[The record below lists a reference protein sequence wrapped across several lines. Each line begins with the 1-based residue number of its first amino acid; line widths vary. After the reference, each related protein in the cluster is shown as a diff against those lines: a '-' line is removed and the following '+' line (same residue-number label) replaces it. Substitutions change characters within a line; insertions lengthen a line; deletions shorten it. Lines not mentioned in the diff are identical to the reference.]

1 MGLERRRAN
10 RRLSLILA
18 GSLALGGPGILSPST
33 AYAQETGVMATS
45 ENQPLTEDLCR
56 QVFGNFLEQ
65 IVEDVSTAI
74 PNKDLESVR
83 NKYENFLGIFMSI
96 GPFEEMPIPE
106 TARRDGSTSDA
117 YVKAVF
123 ERRASVDRAIS
134 YITNHTRIITEVEI
148 DEGSGEPT
156 YTFKVCLGLDDSE
169 FNEADYLQFYMQ
181 KTDNRW
187 QVSNVVRDMEGTK
200 DPLYNM
206 YRLQALA
213 NSERQKKVEKRRQQI
228 LSNMKSNGW
237 DIEELQR
244 RQAAGESISD
254 LIEQARRVREGTNQS
269 TQPIQ
274 GQSESIPTYAQTEYG
289 NNGDYGYNEP
299 IARIGDIEVYPMYC
313 PVQYGDLEYTITNSG
328 VVQTNDYDLFMAAF
342 PERRNPKNPGYMS
355 RQEWNKKYENLNV
368 DFPAYLLGVRRRSG
382 SGAIDFP
389 RATCTKT
396 GSTGATYEGLL
407 DHGYQGWC
415 LLNGSKAPTNVPP
428 GVSDFTYRWC
438 IVPGQSTSEYL
449 VVLGGSD
456 GTGKKAIGIGQLY
469 ERQGP
474 GPLVPTKVLRVEEIR
489 LRQ

>member
-1 MGLERRRAN
+1 MNLERRRAN

-18 GSLALGGPGILSPST
+18 GSLALGGSGILSPPA
-33 AYAQETGVMATS
+33 AYAQETGVIATS
-45 ENQPLTEDLCR
+45 DNQPLTEGLCR

-74 PNKDLESVR
+74 TNKDLEPVR
-83 NKYENFLGIFMSI
+83 DKYEDFLSIFMSM

-106 TARRDGSTSDA
+106 SARRGTPTSDT

-123 ERRASVDRAIS
+123 ERKANVDRAVS
-134 YITNHTRIITEVEI
+134 YITRNTRIITEVEI

-187 QVSNVVRDMEGTK
+187 QVSNVVRDIEGTK
-200 DPLYNM
+200 GPLYNM
-206 YRLQALA
+206 SHLQALA

-228 LSNMKSNGW
+228 LSNMKANGW
-237 DIEELQR
+237 DIDELQR
-244 RQAAGESISD
+244 REAAGESISD
-254 LIEQARRVREGTNQS
+254 LIEDARKRREGINQS

-274 GQSESIPTYAQTEYG
+274 EQSESIPTYAQTEYG
-289 NNGDYGYNEP
+289 NNGDYGYNGP
-299 IARIGDIEVYPMYC
+299 IARIGDIDVYPMYC
-313 PVQYGDLEYTITNSG
+313 PVQYGDLEYIITNSG
-328 VVQTNDYDLFMAAF
+328 VVQTDDYDLFMAAF
-342 PERRNPKNPGYMS
+342 PERSNPKNPKYMS
-355 RQEWNKKYENLNV
+355 RQEWNKTYENLKV
-368 DFPAYLLGVRRRSG
+368 DFPAYLLGIRRRSG

-396 GSTGATYEGLL
+396 GGARATYDGLG

-428 GVSDFTYRWC
+428 GISDFTYRWC
-438 IVPGQSTSEYL
+438 MVPDQSTSEYL

-469 ERQGP
+469 QRQGP
-474 GPLVPTKVLRVEEIR
+474 GPLVPTKLLNVNEVKLR
-489 LRQ
+489 